1 MDFFERQARAQS
13 RTRWLIAY
21 FVLAVVGIIAALQIT
36 ATLVMGVP
44 MSDLETLAWV
54 TGGVLATVLIGS
66 AVKIS
71 ELSQGGRVV
80 AAMLGGEPIAANT
93 QDLDERKLLNIVEE
107 MSLASGVP
115 VPEVYVLPDA
125 SINAFAAG
133 HGPGDAA
140 IGVTRGCIKKLTR
153 DELQG
158 VIAHEFSHILHG
170 DMKLNIQLMG
180 LLNGI
185 LCLALIGAFLF
196 RISIYAPRERSS
208 DSRRGG
214 LTLALLA
221 AGAALYL
228 VGWIGVFFGNLIKAA
243 VSRQREFL
251 ADASA
256 VQFTRNPLGIAGAL
270 AKIGKYASRLSSP
283 RAAEASH
290 LYFGNGVAESWF
302 SLFATH
308 PPLEE
313 RIRAIAPNFNPDDV
327 KLPEPPPLP
336 SEPKQ
341 AQDGLLRPQSLGR
354 ATALLA
360 AIPGFADASVRDLQG
375 ACAFVYALLLDERVE
390 IRGEQL
396 RDLKVDEAMRAE
408 MMRLFQR
415 RGEIALE
422 QRLPLVDLV
431 IPTLRHLSPDQYV
444 TFRENVRHLVESD
457 RQIHLFEYALQ
468 KTILRHLELFFT
480 RGRGPGVKYRSV
492 VPLVPDVAALLTG
505 LAVVGHD
512 DPAARSAAF
521 AAGVRE
527 LLINTSS
534 YPMECGPVCDLSA
547 IDAALDRLA
556 ESSPEVKRTI
566 LRACRETVAHDGM
579 VELREYELLR
589 AIADALD
596 APMPPL
602 GATP

>member
-13 RTRWLIAY
+13 RTRWLIVY
-21 FVLAVVGIIAALQIT
+21 FALAVVGIIAALQIT
-36 ATLVMGVP
+36 FTLLFKLPLG
-44 MSDLETLAWV
+44 DLETLAWV
-54 TGGVLATVLIGS
+54 AGGVIATVVIGS
-66 AVKIS
+66 AVKIA

-80 AAMLGGEPIAANT
+80 AAMLGGEQVASNT
-93 QDLDERKLLNIVEE
+93 QDLNERKLLNIIEE

-115 VPEVYVLPDA
+115 VPEVYVLPDE

-140 IGVTRGCIKKLTR
+140 IGVTRGCIENLTR

-158 VIAHEFSHILHG
+158 VIAHEFSHLLHG

-196 RISIYAPRERSS
+196 RISIYAPRDRSS
-208 DSRRGG
+208 DSKKGG
-214 LTLALLA
+214 LVVAMLA

-256 VQFTRNPLGIAGAL
+256 VQFTRNPQGIAGAL
-270 AKIGKYASRLSSP
+270 AKIGKFASRLSSP

-290 LYFGNGVAESWF
+290 LYFGNGLADPWF

-336 SEPKQ
+336 PESKQ
-341 AQDGLLRPQSLGR
+341 PQDGLLGAQSLSR

-360 AIPGFADASVRDLQG
+360 ALPGFAGESVRDLHG
-375 ACAFVYALLLDERVE
+375 SCAFVYALLLDERPE
-390 IRGEQL
+390 IRAEQL
-396 RDLKVDEAMRAE
+396 RDLKVDDAMRKE
-408 MMRLFQR
+408 MTTIFQR
-415 RGEIALE
+415 RGEITLD

-431 IPTLRHLSPDQYV
+431 IPTLRQLSPDQYAA
-444 TFRENVRHLVESD
+444 FKDNVRHLVESD
-457 RQIHLFEYALQ
+457 REIHLFEYALQ
-468 KTILRHLELFFT
+468 KTILRHLELYFT
-480 RGRGPGVKYRSV
+480 RSQGPAVKYRSV
-492 VPLVPDVAALLTG
+492 VPLLPDVAALLTG

-512 DPAARSAAF
+512 DPAVRSAAF

-527 LLINTSS
+527 LLINTQSH
-534 YPMECGPVCDLSA
+534 PMECGQICNLSA
-547 IDAALDRLA
+547 IDTALDRLSEA
-556 ESSPEVKRTI
+556 SPAVKKTV
-566 LRACRETVAHDGM
+566 LHACRETVSHDGV

-596 APMPPL
+596 SPMPPL
-602 GATP
+602 SPAS